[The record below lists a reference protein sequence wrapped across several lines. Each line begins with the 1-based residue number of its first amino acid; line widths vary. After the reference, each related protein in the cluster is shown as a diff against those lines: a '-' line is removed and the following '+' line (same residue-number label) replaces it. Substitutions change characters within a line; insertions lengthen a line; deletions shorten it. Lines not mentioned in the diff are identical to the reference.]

1 MSRFSISASEAAS
14 NNNPYARTEAN
25 AKAAYTPTP
34 AGTYAAC
41 LVRIYD
47 KGVFEKSGKRDDGT
61 VTKYDQRDMVFEFEL
76 NKRRDGSDYNRTESI
91 NLAFSMSQKSNFM
104 KIMDS
109 WLGDDQP
116 GIGEAYNFDAL
127 INHFAL
133 ISIVPHTK
141 QNGTKTTKVGAVM
154 ACPDAMKFTPTT
166 KESFFWSVENDP
178 ELQDDRVPKRHID
191 GNEWF
196 TGAINSKRHR
206 AFLAQQKGDAF
217 EEAATEVFGG
227 GSGGEDDDSD
237 IVF

>member
-1 MSRFSISASEAAS
+1 MSRFAIAAPVVATTH
-14 NNNPYARTEAN
+14 NPYARTEAGT
-25 AKAAYTPTP
+25 KSAYTPTP

-41 LVRIYD
+41 LVRVYD
-47 KGVFEKSGKRDDGT
+47 KGLFDKTGKRDDGT
-61 VTKYDQRDMVFEFEL
+61 VYTNEQRDMVFEFEL
-76 NKRRDGSDYNRTESI
+76 NKKREGSDFNRTESI
-91 NLAFSMSQKSNFM
+91 NLTFSMSSKSNFM

-133 ISIVPHTK
+133 ISIVPHVK
-141 QNGTKTTKVGAVM
+141 QNGSKTTKVGAVM

-166 KESFFWSVENDP
+166 KDSFFWSVETDP
-178 ELQDDRVPKRHID
+178 ELQDARVPKRHID

-196 TGAINSKRHR
+196 TGAINSKQHK
-206 AFLAQQKGDAF
+206 AFLSKERGDAF
-217 EEAATEVFGG
+217 EAEATEVFGPAG
-227 GSGGEDDDSD
+227 GDDDED